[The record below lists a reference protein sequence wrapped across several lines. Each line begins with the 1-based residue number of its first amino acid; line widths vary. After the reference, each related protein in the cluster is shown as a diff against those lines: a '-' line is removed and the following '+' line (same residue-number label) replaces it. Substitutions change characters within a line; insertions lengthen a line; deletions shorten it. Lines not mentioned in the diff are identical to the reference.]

1 MDIDEFEYV
10 WTTRKGDFVLV
21 KDDYGYAI
29 VDKRER
35 AVLLIEDDVAT
46 RPSSPGCSGRVV
58 GTTGTSWTHTLTCK
72 VAGDVA
78 LG

>member
-1 MDIDEFEYV
+1 MDIGEFEYV

-35 AVLLIEDDVAT
+35 AVLLIEDDEADAAVVA
-46 RPSSPGCSGRVV
+46 RMLGAGCRVY
-58 GTTGTSWTHTLTCK
+58 
-72 VAGDVA
+72 GDILDAYSDV
-78 LG
+78 